1 MLTLAAW
8 ALLAFWM
15 RGALLL
21 VYDWLSAP
29 LFEFSNERPPD
40 WPRIWGTLSP
50 FLALAALL
58 AAWLLYWAVRR
69 RTILAQE
76 RDTAQPPAL
85 GLEAHA
91 RRFGLSLEDIEA
103 LQSAQVETVHFDGMG
118 TDPLLPKK

>member
-29 LFEFSNERPPD
+29 LFEFSSERPPD
-40 WPRIWGTLSP
+40 WPGIWRTLSP

-58 AAWLLYWAVRR
+58 AAWLFYWAMRR
-69 RTILAQE
+69 RGILAQG
-76 RDTAQPPAL
+76 RDIAQPPAL

-91 RRFGLSLEDIEA
+91 RRFGLSLADVEA
-103 LQSAQVETVHFDGMG
+103 WRSAQVVTVHFDGSG
-118 TDPLLPKK
+118 TDPLSPSK